1 MEINGVPIEIP
12 EYPESEYL
20 AIVRMP
26 SAKFMRICKKLSS
39 VGDRGDRDTVVIIS
53 VDKERVDFCTW
64 GKAGTSTIFYTAGK
78 PKEPTLIEEPILI
91 EMKEKVSLTLDLST

>member
-39 VGDRGDRDTVVIIS
+39 VGDRGDRDT
-53 VDKERVDFCTW
+53 
-64 GKAGTSTIFYTAGK
+64 GT
-78 PKEPTLIEEPILI
+78 
-91 EMKEKVSLTLDLST
+91 